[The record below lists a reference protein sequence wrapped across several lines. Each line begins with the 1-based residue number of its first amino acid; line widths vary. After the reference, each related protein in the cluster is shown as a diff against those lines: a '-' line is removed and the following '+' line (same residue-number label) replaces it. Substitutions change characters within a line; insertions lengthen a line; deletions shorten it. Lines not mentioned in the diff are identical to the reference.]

1 LWYKDKTIFDKTK
14 LFFYFFLKEE
24 MTLEMWD
31 LVWRVVYIP
40 PNKIHPVAVAV
51 AISATKKGNISAT
64 PLSC

>member
-14 LFFYFFLKEE
+14 LFFYFFSEGR
-24 MTLEMWD
+24 TQD
-31 LVWRVVYIP
+31 ANLVWRVVYIL